1 LYGSADNL
9 WDVVFARVRPCD
21 FAIALTVKPLPQTG
35 YGCTMDWMV
44 VFLFVDG
51 LGLSLDPRS
60 PLQRLELPTLRSM
73 GGFGLKPSRGPSWSY
88 RVLDATLG
96 LEGLPQSGTG
106 QTSLLIGENAAQL
119 LGQHQGPFPAT
130 LLRQR
135 LEHDSL
141 PVWARQRGLRVL
153 HANGYRAEYLQQA
166 LASRRNAFSSFAFAA
181 RAAQIPLLLLDH
193 PLAVAPAFWE
203 QPLLAG
209 QQLAQRAQHHDLVI
223 LEHWAL
229 DWSAHRQPEALN
241 QQLIELDQFVNGMVT
256 YHPGLTVVITSDHGN
271 AEESWH
277 TQHTRNPVPA
287 WVTGPAAHQ
296 VPNWNSL
303 TQVAPWLRQQL
314 SDRENKLP
322 G

>member
-1 LYGSADNL
+1 
-9 WDVVFARVRPCD
+9 
-21 FAIALTVKPLPQTG
+21 
-35 YGCTMDWMV
+35 MV

-73 GGFGLKPSRGPSWSY
+73 GGFGLQPSSGTNWSY
-88 RVLDATLG
+88 RVLDATLD

-141 PVWARQRGLRVL
+141 PVWARQQGLRVL
-153 HANGYRAEYLQQA
+153 HANGYRSEYLQQA

-181 RAAQIPLLLLDH
+181 RAAQLPLLLLDH
-193 PLAVAPAFWE
+193 PLSVAPAFWE
-203 QPLLAG
+203 HPRSAG
-209 QQLAQRAQHHDLVI
+209 QQLAQRAQDHDLVI
-223 LEHWAL
+223 LEHGAL
-229 DWSAHRQPEALN
+229 DWSAHRQPEALD
-241 QQLIELDQFVNGMVT
+241 QRLIELDQFVGGLVACL
-256 YHPGLTVVITSDHGN
+256 PDLTVVITSDHGN

-287 WVTGPAAHQ
+287 WVTGPAAYQ
-296 VPNWNSL
+296 VPHWTSL
-303 TQVAPWLRQQL
+303 TWLRQQL
-314 SDRENKLP
+314 SDRQSSPP